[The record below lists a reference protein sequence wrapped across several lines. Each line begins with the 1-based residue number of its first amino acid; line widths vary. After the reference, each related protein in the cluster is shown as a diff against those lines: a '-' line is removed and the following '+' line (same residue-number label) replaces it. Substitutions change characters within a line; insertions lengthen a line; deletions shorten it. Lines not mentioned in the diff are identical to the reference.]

1 MAMLDVRPTAVHL
14 GAEIH
19 GVDIGSE
26 LDDETVAAIRAAL
39 VEHKVVFFRDQQLD
53 HAAHGRFARRFGAVT
68 PAHVVFGGV
77 DEEHPEVY
85 SVAKHR
91 PAVQTHRQAARR
103 PWSGWHTD
111 ITAAVNP
118 PFASVLRGEVVP
130 PFGGDTQWVD
140 MAAVYASLSPALRAI
155 IDHLW
160 CRHRYRPGADET
172 YRQQVDSSA
181 LVSEH
186 PMVTVHPESG
196 DRVLNV
202 NPSFV
207 ETIVG
212 MTATESRSILEL
224 LYEQSIQPR
233 FTTRFRWEPGS
244 VAFWDNRSTMH
255 LAPTDHFDTDFDRQ
269 FYRVTLVGEPL
280 TAVAGRTSRSIS
292 GDPIR
297 PVEAS

>member
-1 MAMLDVRPTAVHL
+1 MMSLDVRPIAVHL

-19 GVDIGSE
+19 GVDLGAD
-26 LDDETVAAIRAAL
+26 LDDSTVAAIRAAL
-39 VEHKVVFFRDQQLD
+39 IEHKVVFFRDQTLD
-53 HAAHGRFARRFGAVT
+53 HEAHGRFARRFGPVT

-77 DEEHPEVY
+77 DATHPELY

-91 PAVQTHRQAARR
+91 PAAQTHQQVARR

-118 PFASVLRGEVVP
+118 PFASILRGDTVP
-130 PFGGDTQWVD
+130 PVGGDTQWVD
-140 MAAVYASLSPALRAI
+140 MAAVYSSLSPTLQAI
-155 IDHLW
+155 AEPLW
-160 CRHRYRPGADET
+160 CRHRYRVGVDPE
-172 YRQQVDSSA
+172 YRELVESSA

-196 DRVLNV
+196 ERVLFV

-207 ETIVG
+207 EGIVG
-212 MTATESRSILEL
+212 MAPSESRGLLEL
-224 LYEQSIQPR
+224 LYEQSLQSR
-233 FTTRFRWEPGS
+233 FTVRFRWEPGS

-255 LAPTDHFDTDFDRQ
+255 LAPIDHFDTEFDRQ
-269 FYRVTLVGEPL
+269 FYRITLVGEPL
-280 TAVAGRTSRSIS
+280 TSVDGRRSRPIS

-297 PVEAS
+297 PVEEA

>member
-1 MAMLDVRPTAVHL
+1 
-14 GAEIH
+14 
-19 GVDIGSE
+19 
-26 LDDETVAAIRAAL
+26 
-39 VEHKVVFFRDQQLD
+39 
-53 HAAHGRFARRFGAVT
+53 
-68 PAHVVFGGV
+68 
-77 DEEHPEVY
+77 
-85 SVAKHR
+85 
-91 PAVQTHRQAARR
+91 
-103 PWSGWHTD
+103 
-111 ITAAVNP
+111 
-118 PFASVLRGEVVP
+118 
-130 PFGGDTQWVD
+130 
-140 MAAVYASLSPALRAI
+140 
-155 IDHLW
+155 
-160 CRHRYRPGADET
+160 
-172 YRQQVDSSA
+172 
-181 LVSEH
+181 
-186 PMVTVHPESG
+186 MVTVHPESG

-207 ETIVG
+207 ETIVD

-280 TAVAGRTSRSIS
+280 TAVDGRTSRSIS